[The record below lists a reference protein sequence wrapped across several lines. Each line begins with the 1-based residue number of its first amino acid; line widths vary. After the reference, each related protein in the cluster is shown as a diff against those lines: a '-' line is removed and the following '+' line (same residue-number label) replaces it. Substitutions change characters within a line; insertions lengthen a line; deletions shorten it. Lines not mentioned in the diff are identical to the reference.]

1 MPFESEAQRRFMW
14 SQHPDIAQRWSD
26 KYGTGKGLPYHK
38 RKSKRS
44 ASRKKKRQ

>member
-14 SQHPDIAQRWSD
+14 AEHPDIAQRWSD

-38 RKSKRS
+38 RKAKRH
-44 ASRKKKRQ
+44 AKRNTRK